1 MKDTRHQEFI
11 SRISIIRIYFEKG
24 LMGRGRGG
32 GRETDVLADSQ
43 MPDKLEQ
50 VPDPT

>member
-24 LMGRGRGG
+24 LMGRGG